1 LIAKV
6 CDWMSDHPQ
15 LAERLLRVLGPRL
28 RGTNDNVADVIFIDV
43 SGRVAKR
50 LLACWRAP
58 SVELGITSN
67 HEWLHLISIS
77 DPIRGCLPDFRSNE
91 PKSLPLT
98 PIHAS
103 PHSECLLTC

>member
-1 LIAKV
+1 
-6 CDWMSDHPQ
+6 
-15 LAERLLRVLGPRL
+15 
-28 RGTNDNVADVIFIDV
+28 VADVIFIDV
-43 SGRVAKR
+43 SGRVGSGRQEA
-50 LLACWRAP
+50 AGFWRAP

-77 DPIRGCLPDFRSNE
+77 GPICGRLPDFRSNE